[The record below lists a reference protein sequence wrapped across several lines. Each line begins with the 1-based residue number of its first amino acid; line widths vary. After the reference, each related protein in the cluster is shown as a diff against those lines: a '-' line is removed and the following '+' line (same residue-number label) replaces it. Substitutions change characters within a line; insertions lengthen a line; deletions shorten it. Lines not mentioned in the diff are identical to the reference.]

1 MTRRPEPIAA
11 RTGERP
17 RSRTEP
23 ATTYPRDLAGAAR
36 RDDWPSA
43 EAAPLARTPTGTP
56 RQADDDARDGAPISI
71 ADRSLF
77 LNPHPVLHHL
87 RANDPV
93 HWSSDLGG
101 WVLLRYWDVRQALHD
116 PRLASTAMSRRI
128 DRYAQEE
135 QDALAELR
143 HLVGQWMGL
152 PTIED
157 HQRYSTLL
165 RPHFS
170 GEAVA
175 VRMRGLAAHADR
187 LLSVIAR
194 RGQCDI
200 VADFAIPY
208 TMGTVLRLCGLPQ
221 SPSVAADVAS
231 WVTDLSEVFH
241 LSDLAGL
248 QRAQRAAEEM
258 SAFLR
263 EVIAER
269 RGNPGYDLTGVFLR
283 GLGSGQIRDEGEIV
297 ANLVMLLAVGFKT
310 ASNVIANGIYLL
322 VANPSQMA
330 LLRDDPDRCRPAVEE
345 IIRFDGPV
353 FMTTR
358 VAREALEIE
367 GRRVAGGDLVLL
379 CLAAANRDPAKFGR
393 ADEFLAGRSP
403 NPHLGFGAG
412 MYTCLGARLARAECV
427 IAFQRI
433 LRWLPDLELAG
444 PPGWYEFPPLA
455 RWLDRLP
462 VRCPAARKPGRDG
475 ARSE

>member
-1 MTRRPEPIAA
+1 MTE
-11 RTGERP
+11 
-17 RSRTEP
+17 S
-23 ATTYPRDLAGAAR
+23 ATTGVGDLAGIVT
-36 RDDWPSA
+36 RDNWPSA
-43 EAAPLARTPTGTP
+43 ETAPPARPLTGTP
-56 RQADDDARDGAPISI
+56 GQADGHGRPAATISL
-71 ADRSLF
+71 ADRDLF
-77 LNPHPVLHHL
+77 LDPHPLLHHL
-87 RANDPV
+87 RAHDPV
-93 HWSSDLGG
+93 HWSSDLNG
-101 WVLLRYWDVRQALHD
+101 WVLLRYGDVRQALHD
-116 PRLASTAMSRRI
+116 PRLAPTAMSRRI
-128 DRYAQEE
+128 DRYTRGE
-135 QDALAELR
+135 QDMVAELR

-165 RPHFS
+165 RPHLS

-175 VRMRGLAAHADR
+175 GQVRSLTAHADR
-187 LLSVIAR
+187 LLRVIAR
-194 RGQCDI
+194 RRQGDI
-200 VADFAIPY
+200 VADFAVPY
-208 TMGTVLRLCGLPQ
+208 TMGTVLRLCGLPR
-221 SPSVAADVAS
+221 SPSVAADVAT

-248 QRAQRAAEEM
+248 QRAQRAAGEM
-258 SAFLR
+258 SAFLH

-269 RGNPGYDLTGVFLR
+269 RGDPGRDLTGVFLR
-283 GLGSGQIRDEGEIV
+283 GLGSGLIRDEGEIV

-310 ASNVIANGIYLL
+310 ASNVIANGVHLL
-322 VANPSQMA
+322 LANPGQLD
-330 LLRDDPDRCRPAVEE
+330 LLRNDPDRCRPAVEE

-358 VAREALEIE
+358 VARQALEIE
-367 GRRVAGGDLVLL
+367 GRHVAAGALVLL

-393 ADEFLAGRSP
+393 PDEFLAGRSP

-427 IAFQRI
+427 IALQRI

-462 VRCPAARKPGRDG
+462 VRCLAALKPDRDG
-475 ARSE
+475 EE